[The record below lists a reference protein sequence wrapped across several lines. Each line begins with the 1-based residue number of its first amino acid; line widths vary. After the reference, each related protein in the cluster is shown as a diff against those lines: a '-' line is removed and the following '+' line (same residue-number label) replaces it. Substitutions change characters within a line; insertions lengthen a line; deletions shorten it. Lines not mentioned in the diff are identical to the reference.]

1 MDHWAWQHLSD
12 WLEIRVEMRIGA
24 LLCVVDGPTEGR
36 PWSPT
41 AARAT
46 LRQLAVSAGVR
57 RRFAPH
63 LEANTMRSRPDE
75 SEWRRYAAL
84 MRELIALAEELRRG
98 FGSCLLDGRLPTSRR
113 RLCQSFPVGI
123 TVAGSTISKTVRPCA
138 RGR

>member
-63 LEANTMRSRPDE
+63 LEANTMTSRPDE
-75 SEWRRYAAL
+75 GERPRYAAL

-98 FGSCLLDGRLPTSRR
+98 FGVVPFRRSIADISAQTLSVVPGRDHRR
-113 RLCQSFPVGI
+113 RLDHQ
-123 TVAGSTISKTVRPCA
+123 
-138 RGR
+138 